1 MTVTP
6 DFAPGG
12 KIESMATPPAT
23 KSIGSMRLDARHYIA
38 LSIVTAVAT
47 ILLKTGAWWVT
58 RSVGLL
64 SDALESNVNLLGAIF
79 ALAMIAIARTPPDD
93 DHPYG
98 HGKAEYFSS
107 GFEGLLIIVAA
118 IAIMAAAVMR
128 LLAPQ
133 PVESLGIGLA
143 LSAVGTVLNF
153 VVARLLAGAAKRY
166 QSAALDADA
175 RHLMTDVVT
184 SIGVV
189 AGVLLVGATGIEWLD
204 PLVAILVA
212 LHIGREGIRIVR
224 DSADGLMDRALP
236 DEVVMRITAV
246 LDSYAARGVHY
257 DSLRTRH
264 GGAQSFVDVI
274 VRVPGD
280 WQVEAAHRVL
290 DEIEAAIGA
299 VVGNVRVLTHLEP
312 TAQTHA
318 GIDLG

>member
-1 MTVTP
+1 MRA
-6 DFAPGG
+6 DG
-12 KIESMATPPAT
+12 KIGSMATPTAT
-23 KSIGSMRLDARHYIA
+23 KSTRPGRLDARHYIA
-38 LSIVTAVAT
+38 LSIATAVAT
-47 ILLKTGAWWVT
+47 ILLTTGAWWVT

-64 SDALESNVNLLGAIF
+64 SDALESNVNLLGATF

-107 GFEGLLIIVAA
+107 GFEGLLICVAA
-118 IAIMAAAVMR
+118 VAILAAAVMR
-128 LLAPQ
+128 LMQPQ
-133 PVESLGIGLA
+133 PVQSLGIGLA

-153 VVARLLAGAAKRY
+153 VVARLLAGAALRY
-166 QSAALDADA
+166 QSAALDADS

-189 AGVLLVGATGIEWLD
+189 AGVLLVGLTGIHWLD
-204 PLVAILVA
+204 PVVAILVA

-236 DEVVMRITAV
+236 EDQVARITAV
-246 LDSYAARGVHY
+246 LDSFAARGVQY
-257 DSLRTRH
+257 DGLRTRQ

-280 WQVEAAHRVL
+280 WQVEAAHHVL
-290 DEIEAAIGA
+290 DEIEAAIGTA
-299 VVGNVRVLTHLEP
+299 IGNVRVLTHLEP
-312 TAQTHA
+312 TLESQGSSRA
-318 GIDLG
+318 